1 MNILIIV
8 LAKKSIIIIII
19 INLSMKQRKMRLYTN
34 RHKLRL
40 SEPIH
45 SEHQKN
51 TRKKSCSPIAENNNY
66 SCYSH
71 QSLTKIAEQW
81 NKTHHQT
88 IGGNNPKK
96 SQKKKLN

>member
-45 SEHQKN
+45 SEHKKN

-71 QSLTKIAEQW
+71 QSFFFRNALF
-81 NKTHHQT
+81 NFF
-88 IGGNNPKK
+88 KK
-96 SQKKKLN
+96 SIKNILKL